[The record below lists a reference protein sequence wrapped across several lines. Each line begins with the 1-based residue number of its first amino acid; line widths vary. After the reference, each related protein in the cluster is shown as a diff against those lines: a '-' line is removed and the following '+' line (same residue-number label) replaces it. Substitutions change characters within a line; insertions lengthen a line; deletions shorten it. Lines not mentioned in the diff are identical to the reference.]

1 MRARSAHRNVGTH
14 WIDGLLFILSAKVK
28 RLTGVI
34 DPSHHH
40 DVRNDGIGSDGSF
53 VDPGGS
59 AILELE
65 DGIMVYM

>member
-1 MRARSAHRNVGTH
+1 MRRNVGTH
-14 WIDGLLFILSAKVK
+14 WIDGLLFILSAKVN
-28 RLTGVI
+28 RLTGLI
-34 DPSHHH
+34 DKSQHY

-65 DGIMVYM
+65 GGIMVYM